1 MKPGKPFAFGKVGKS
16 AYLGLPG
23 NPVSAWVTFSL
34 LCRPFILK
42 LNGKEPGR
50 TLFTMARTNFFYENI
65 NSRREFLRV
74 TVDSKGIYNCMR
86 GKTLKYCLQFV
97 FVMD

>member
-1 MKPGKPFAFGKVGKS
+1 MERNRKT
-16 AYLGLPG
+16 LLQ
-23 NPVSAWVTFSL
+23 WHEQTFD
-34 LCRPFILK
+34 
-42 LNGKEPGR
+42 
-50 TLFTMARTNFFYENI
+50 YDNI

-74 TVDSKGIYNCMR
+74 TIDSKGNLQLYG

>member
-1 MKPGKPFAFGKVGKS
+1 MGDI
-16 AYLGLPG
+16 
-23 NPVSAWVTFSL
+23 FSFMSSVYFEIKWKGT
-34 LCRPFILK
+34 RK
-42 LNGKEPGR
+42 
-50 TLFTMARTNFFYENI
+50 TLFTMARTNFDYENI

-74 TVDSKGIYNCMR
+74 TIDSKVIYNCMR